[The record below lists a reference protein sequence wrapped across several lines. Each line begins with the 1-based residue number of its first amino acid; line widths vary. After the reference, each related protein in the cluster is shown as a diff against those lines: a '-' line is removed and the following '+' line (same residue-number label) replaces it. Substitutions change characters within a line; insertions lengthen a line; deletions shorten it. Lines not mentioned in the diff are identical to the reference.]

1 MCQRYFRVLLACFL
15 LVALAASVF
24 HKASV
29 TALRTKHDL
38 PSSSNGQNMPVACA
52 DNNPTPFA
60 AALTGLL
67 QPKSTCV
74 DYHGVYPN
82 YIQTLSAADGSFTLT
97 VTPFI
102 WGSASS
108 PEDASQRQTIL
119 HLDFYSTNPNISLA
133 SFVVAGLTPPAPSAS
148 PNPGP
153 GYVPC
158 GLNGNGGLYNLTVT
172 TNDTTAKPATVVNGC
187 TPAAMTFIDGSGV
200 LEALEPTPI
209 QFADTN
215 TTRWDIDGL
224 TGSAT
229 PPTPLPAVDL
239 IVGGY
244 PSDLVVPGGVDVDG
258 GPASPSNNLT
268 QSFMTNASNF
278 LAIAIENN
286 NGTLI
291 RHTAGGLSIPNV
303 TTLPANDNIS
313 SATVI
318 SASSATQSGG
328 YTTQINVSTATPGQD
343 SAGNLT
349 DAPTDPSD
357 PLLPSTCIPT
367 GYTDGAVF
375 RTVWFSFTPSATGP
389 GSISTANSRYDTVMA
404 LFTGAPGSLALQACD
419 DDFVDASGATEPQ
432 AELTGLQFNA
442 GTTYYIMVGESPTDT
457 GIENNSKG
465 NPNGVAVA
473 APLSNDATLFFSLA
487 ETVTSTPPTATIAPA
502 KETFAAEAI
511 GKMSAAKKVTLT
523 NSSTNGATLNAPTLF
538 FTGADPTDFAISNN
552 GCTAN
557 LAPGG
562 KCTISITFSPTG
574 IGSRTATLNA
584 MDNATNSPQTVALT
598 GTGPDFSISISPTSA
613 TVAQGQALMATVTLT
628 PINGFNQTITV
639 TCAAPRAS
647 TCSAAPVTLDGTDP
661 ATTTLTITTTT
672 KTPMG
677 TYNTNVFGT
686 SGTDKHST
694 RIVVTVD

>member
-1 MCQRYFRVLLACFL
+1 LHS
-15 LVALAASVF
+15 SV
-24 HKASV
+24 S
-29 TALRTKHDL
+29 ALRGKHDI
-38 PSSSNGQNMPVACA
+38 PSSDNGQNMPVACA
-52 DNNPTPFA
+52 DGEPTPFA

-67 QPKSTCV
+67 QPKSTCQ

-102 WGSASS
+102 WGNGN
-108 PEDASQRQTIL
+108 PSQRQTIL
-119 HLDFYSTNPNISLA
+119 HLEFASTNPNISLA
-133 SFVVAGLTPPAPSAS
+133 SFVMAGLVPPSSAAS
-148 PNPGP
+148 SNPGP
-153 GYVPC
+153 GYVAC
-158 GLNGNGGLYNLTVT
+158 GQNSNGGLYSLTVT
-172 TNDTTAKPATVVNGC
+172 TNDTTAKPATTVSGC
-187 TPAAMTFIDGSGV
+187 TQASMTFTDGSGV
-200 LEALEPTPI
+200 LEAIEPTPI

-224 TGSAT
+224 TGST
-229 PPTPLPAVDL
+229 VPPSPLPAVDL

-244 PSDLVVPGGVDVDG
+244 PNDLLTGGVDVDG
-258 GPASPSNNLT
+258 GPATPANNLT
-268 QSFMTNASNF
+268 QSFMTNANNF
-278 LAIAIENN
+278 LAVAIENN

-291 RHTAGGLSIPNV
+291 RHTAGSLSIPNV
-303 TTLPANDNIS
+303 TTAPTNDNIS
-313 SATVI
+313 NAIIVSPA
-318 SASSATQSGG
+318 SATQSGG
-328 YTTQINVSTATPGQD
+328 FTTQLNSSTATPGQD

-349 DAPTDPSD
+349 DAPTDPND

-375 RTVWFSFTPSATGP
+375 RTVWFSFSPTASGT

-404 LFTGAPGSLALQACD
+404 LFTGTPGNLTLQACD
-419 DDFVDASGATEPQ
+419 DDFVDSSGATEPQ
-432 AELTGLQFNA
+432 AELAGVQFSA
-442 GTTYYIMVGESPTDT
+442 GTTYYVMVGESPTDT
-457 GIENNSKG
+457 GIQNNSKG
-465 NPNGVAVA
+465 SPNGVTVA

-487 ETVTSTPPTATIAPA
+487 ETVTSTPPTATLAPA
-502 KETFAAEAI
+502 KLAFAAEAI

-523 NSSTNGATLNAPTLF
+523 NTSTNGATLNVPTLF

-562 KCTISITFSPTG
+562 KCTISVTFSPEG
-574 IGSRTATLNA
+574 IGGRAATLNV
-584 MDNATNSPQTVALT
+584 MDNATNSPQTAALT
-598 GTGPDFSISISPTSA
+598 GTGPNFSISISPTTA
-613 TVAQGQALMATVTLT
+613 TVTQGQSLTATVTLT

-639 TCAAPRAS
+639 TCAAPHGS
-647 TCSAAPVTLDGTDP
+647 TCSAAPVTLDGVDP
-661 ATTTLTITTTT
+661 ASTTLTITTTT
-672 KTPMG
+672 KTPQG